1 MRASPRKRVPGSGP
15 RSRAAARGCALG
27 LAVVLGCT
35 GWMTGAALAGSSV
48 EARALAAARQV
59 AARAEA
65 RARTQNAA
73 AGTIAAAP
81 VPAKSAAA
89 VKPAARTTPTTVAR
103 PAAPVKT
110 VATAQPVTRAPQVG
124 KPPAGP
130 VRGQVVAVAA
140 SMRPTMSP
148 VPSASPSAAH
158 LDDQVTYQYNALGR
172 RDPFMPLVG
181 GRQYVPIEAPPDVG
195 ELQVV
200 GIVWGAQDKFAIIED
215 GRGNS
220 TVLRPGDKVM
230 NGIVQ
235 GLKRDGV
242 IIDLT
247 ADGQTQ
253 SVTIPL
259 TRKGEPNAN
268 R

>member
-1 MRASPRKRVPGSGP
+1 MRASPRKRVPGAGSP
-15 RSRAAARGCALG
+15 TRVAACTGAVG
-27 LAVVLGCT
+27 LAVVLGCA
-35 GWMTGAALAGSSV
+35 GWMAGTALASSSDGTNPV
-48 EARALAAARQV
+48 AAARQA

-65 RARTQNAA
+65 RAVTQNAA

-81 VPAKSAAA
+81 APAKPEAA
-89 VKPAARTTPTTVAR
+89 VKTAAGAKSTTVT
-103 PAAPVKT
+103 KS
-110 VATAQPVTRAPQVG
+110 ATAVKPVAAAKPATRAPQAG
-124 KPPAGP
+124 KPAAGAG
-130 VRGQVVAVAA
+130 RAGVVAAAA
-140 SMRPTMSP
+140 SMRPAMGP
-148 VPSASPSAAH
+148 VPSASASAAR

-181 GRQYVPIEAPPDVG
+181 GRQYVPIEAPPDIG
-195 ELQVV
+195 GLQVV
-200 GIVWGAQDKFAIIED
+200 GIVWGAEDKFAIIED
-215 GRGNS
+215 NRGNS

-230 NGIVQ
+230 DGVVQ

-242 IIDLT
+242 VVDLT
-247 ADGQTQ
+247 VDGQTQ

>member
-1 MRASPRKRVPGSGP
+1 V
-15 RSRAAARGCALG
+15 RGGALG
-27 LAVVLGCT
+27 LALALGCA
-35 GWMTGAALAGSSV
+35 GWMTGTALAGSTV
-48 EARALAAARQV
+48 EGRALAAAKQA

-65 RARTQNAA
+65 RVKTQNAA

-81 VPAKSAAA
+81 VPAKSVAKG
-89 VKPAARTTPTTVAR
+89 KPAATTAPTTLTR

-110 VATAQPVTRAPQVG
+110 VAAVTPANRATQAG
-124 KPPAGP
+124 KPPAGLG
-130 VRGQVVAVAA
+130 RGQVVAVAA
-140 SMRPTMSP
+140 SMRPAMNP

-181 GRQYVPIEAPPDVG
+181 GRQYVPIEAPPEIG
-195 ELQVV
+195 GLQVV
-200 GIVWGAQDKFAIIED
+200 GIVWGAQDKFAITED

-230 NGIVQ
+230 NGVVQ
-235 GLKRDGV
+235 GLTRDGV
-242 IIDLT
+242 IVDLT
-247 ADGQTQ
+247 VDGQTQ

>member
-1 MRASPRKRVPGSGP
+1 MRASPRKRAPGGGSP
-15 RSRAAARGCALG
+15 TRAAARRGAVALAVALGCA
-27 LAVVLGCT
+27 
-35 GWMTGAALAGSSV
+35 GWMAGAAS
-48 EARALAAARQV
+48 AAASTEASAVAAAKQA

-65 RARTQNAA
+65 RAVKQDAA

-81 VPAKSAAA
+81 APTKTAAA
-89 VKPAARTTPTTVAR
+89 VKPAAGAKSATQKK

-110 VATAQPVTRAPQVG
+110 VAAAKPATRAPQAG
-124 KPPAGP
+124 KTPAGQG
-130 VRGQVVAVAA
+130 RGGVAAVAA

-148 VPSASPSAAH
+148 VPSASPSVAR

-181 GRQYVPIEAPPDVG
+181 GRQYVPIEAPPDIG
-195 ELQVV
+195 GLQVV
-200 GIVWGAQDKFAIIED
+200 GVVWGAQDKFAIVED

-230 NGIVQ
+230 NGVVQ

-242 IIDLT
+242 IVDL
-247 ADGQTQ
+247 AVDGQTQ

>member
-1 MRASPRKRVPGSGP
+1 MRASPRR
-15 RSRAAARGCALG
+15 RAAVRGCALG
-27 LAVVLGCT
+27 LAVVLGC
-35 GWMTGAALAGSSV
+35 GAWVSG
-48 EARALAAARQV
+48 RALAAGSTVEGRTLSAAKQAAAQAQARVQK
-59 AARAEA
+59 
-65 RARTQNAA
+65 QNAA
-73 AGTIAAAP
+73 VGTIAAAP
-81 VPAKSAAA
+81 VPAKPVAAGKPAVRAASTIPAKPAAA
-89 VKPAARTTPTTVAR
+89 VKTAALAKPAP
-103 PAAPVKT
+103 
-110 VATAQPVTRAPQVG
+110 RAPQAG

-130 VRGQVVAVAA
+130 ARGQVVAVAA
-140 SMRPTMSP
+140 SMRPTMNP

-181 GRQYVPIEAPPDVG
+181 SRQYVPIEAPPDVG
-195 ELQVV
+195 GLQVV

-230 NGIVQ
+230 NGVVQ

-242 IIDLT
+242 IVDLT
-247 ADGQTQ
+247 VDGQTQ